1 MRLLTIGRSPSCHIV
16 LNSDKASA
24 LHAEIIVLDNGDILL
39 VDKNSTNGTFVG
51 NTRINPNTE
60 VPVRR
65 GDYICFANV
74 ELQWAQ
80 VPMPE
85 DNSKFKAIYSIGTN
99 YRNDIQ
105 IDGATV
111 SRFHTTLKISK
122 DGKAYI
128 KDHSK
133 NGTTINGV
141 KIKTGEECRVKRGD
155 AVACG
160 GVPVDLQA
168 YLPKPVPD
176 WLLKTVYGVGG
187 AAVVAALIVLVWK
200 WIEVPPPTEFVPAT
214 TYVHAF
220 FYYDVKLTDDPFIE
234 MFRNSQTGE
243 TAWTESWTIDR
254 SNKISEKDPIGYSG
268 TAFFIDR
275 KGRMGTNRHVAVP
288 WEYADNNT
296 KEKIN
301 QTMAEMKE
309 KSIPINRIRRDEDL
323 ETLYEASLL
332 GKILAMQIANELKS
346 GAKTSDVLNKYN
358 ALINR
363 FKSSPIKISGRMAYM
378 AVGYAKRNYTS
389 SSEFDRCTVVKESGD
404 RKIDLA
410 ILQLNTMKTPEN
422 VRIYDI
428 KKARVNARDLKPQ
441 AETLYTIGYP
451 AGLGLALQSD
461 HGVLEPEIR
470 EVKCSKTPGEY
481 NFEFQGEAVSG
492 SSGSPIFDKK
502 GMLVGVLYGGYTVG
516 ATFGEAC
523 QVRYLKEMYDKVA
536 SRDE

>member
-1 MRLLTIGRSPSCHIV
+1 MRLLKIGRSPSCNIV

-24 LHAEIIVLDNGDILL
+24 LHAEITVLDNGDILL

-60 VPVRR
+60 VTIQR
-65 GDYICFANV
+65 GDYVCFGNV

-85 DNSKFKAIYSIGTN
+85 DNSKYKAIYSIGTN
-99 YRNDIQ
+99 FKNDIQ

-111 SRFHTTLKISK
+111 SRFHATLKITK
-122 DGKAYI
+122 DNKAFI

-160 GVPVDLQA
+160 GVPVDLSEII
-168 YLPKPVPD
+168 PKPIPPI
-176 WLLKTVYGVGG
+176 LLTVIYGAGG
-187 AAVVAALIVLVWK
+187 AAVLVGLVVLIMK
-200 WIEVPPPTEFVPAT
+200 FITPPVTDFVPAT
-214 TYVHAF
+214 VYVHAF
-220 FYYDVKLTDDPFIE
+220 YYYEVELTDDPFVE
-234 MFRNSQTGE
+234 MFRNTQTGE
-243 TAWTESWTIDR
+243 TAWTETWTIDN
-254 SNKISEKDPIGYSG
+254 SSKISDKEPIGYSG
-268 TAFFIDR
+268 TAFFIDK

-288 WEYADNNT
+288 WEYTDADT
-296 KEKIN
+296 REKIN

-309 KSIPINRIRRDEDL
+309 TYIPVNRIRNDEDL
-323 ETLYEASLL
+323 TALYNASGL
-332 GKILAMQIANELKS
+332 GKILAGSIARELKS
-346 GAKTSDVLNKYN
+346 GASIGTVLNKYN

-363 FKSSPIKISGRMAYM
+363 FKTSPIKISGRMSYM

-389 SSEFDRCTVVKESGD
+389 LSEFDRCTVVKESKD
-404 RKIDLA
+404 PKIDIA
-410 ILQLNTMKTPEN
+410 ILQLNTQKTPEDIK
-422 VRIYDI
+422 IYDV
-428 KKARVNARDLKPQ
+428 KKARVDVRLLKPQ

-451 AGLGLALQSD
+451 AGLGLGLRSD

-470 EVKCSKTPGEY
+470 EVKCSKSPGEY
-481 NFEFQGEAVSG
+481 NFEFQGEAVG
-492 SSGSPIFDKK
+492 GASGSPIFDKK
-502 GMLVGVLYGGYTVG
+502 GTLVGVLYGGYTVG

-523 QVRYLKEMYDKVA
+523 QIKYLKEMYDKVS